1 MRLCLFALAAILAI
15 SPIAHAAEPERVLTQ
30 DEVLTID
37 GAGLTGPVAWSV
49 TSDKGSTTLT
59 APEGDLRLI
68 VMDDLTESDADAAVR
83 AGWLRIGVTAPE
95 PQQVQDWPAVD
106 GWDAV
111 RGFSYNLPPEAKRIL
126 YASAQRKGER
136 WFVLLVDGAESTLGK
151 RSAAVNQVTSSFRP
165 SDFVRESFAG
175 KSAKI
180 LTHADVEALKG
191 FLAISMEQLGI
202 PGAGFGLV
210 QNGQTLFLDGMGV
223 RELGQPAK
231 VDADTLFM
239 VASNTKGMTTLML
252 ATLVDE
258 GKIGWDQP
266 VTQLL
271 PEFRLGDAQT
281 TAQVQVRHLVCA
293 CTGLPRKDLDW
304 IFNTPRDTTADTA
317 FKLLAATSPT
327 SGFGEIFQYSNLM
340 TTAGGWLGGRVAHP
354 GMETGAAYD
363 RAMKERVFRPL
374 GMDRTLLS
382 FADAIKDPNRA
393 APHGFG
399 VDGRPAT
406 SKLDLSWSI
415 QPYRPAG
422 GAWSTTRDLLRYAAN
437 ELNQGVTS
445 TGQRMVSAQNLLE
458 RRKRGVKEG
467 EDAYYGIGISEDN
480 RAGVSVY
487 HHGGAM
493 PGHMTDWVV
502 IPEANLAAV
511 ILTNSDSGRMLLE
524 PFRRRLLEAI
534 YGGKAEAEPEVKA
547 RADQMQTFFV
557 ESRKDLVL
565 PVTGAQA
572 DELAAAYRS
581 AELGTLRVERSADL
595 VRFRFT
601 DWESDVALKR
611 ESDGSISW
619 VTISPSIQ
627 GFAFVPAT
635 VGGKR
640 TLKLI
645 DAQHEYVFVEE

>member
-1 MRLCLFALAAILAI
+1 MRLCLFALAAMLAI
-15 SPIAHAAEPERVLTQ
+15 SPIAHAAEPERVLAK
-30 DEVLTID
+30 DEALAVD

-49 TSDKGSTTLT
+49 GNDPGMTTLT

-68 VMDDLTESDADAAVR
+68 VIDDLNESDADAAVR
-83 AGWLRIGVTAPE
+83 AGWLRIGVTAPA
-95 PQQVQDWPAVD
+95 PRQVQDWPATD

-111 RGFSYNLPPEAKRIL
+111 RGFSYDLPPEAKRIL

-136 WFVLLVDGAESTLGK
+136 WFVVLVDGAESTMGK
-151 RSAAVNQVTSSFRP
+151 RSAAVDQAVTSFRP
-165 SDFVRESFAG
+165 SDYVRESFAG
-175 KSAKI
+175 KPAKR
-180 LTHADVEALKG
+180 LTPADVAALKG
-191 FLAISMEQLGI
+191 FVATSMDQLGI
-202 PGAGFGLV
+202 PGAGFGLM
-210 QNGQTLFLDGMGV
+210 QNGEMLFLDGMGV

-239 VASNTKGMTTLML
+239 VASNTKGMSTLML

-304 IFNTPRDTTADTA
+304 IFNTPRGTRADTA

-354 GMETGAAYD
+354 GIETGAAYD
-363 RAMKERVFRPL
+363 RAMRERVFAPL

-382 FADAIKDPNRA
+382 FADAIKDRNRA

-399 VDGRPAT
+399 LDGKPAT
-406 SKLDLSWSI
+406 SELDLSWSV

-422 GAWSTTRDLLRYAAN
+422 GAWSTTHDLLRYAAN
-437 ELNQGVTS
+437 ELNQGVTP
-445 TGQRMVSAQNLLE
+445 TGRRIVSAQNLLE

-467 EDAYYGIGISEDN
+467 EDAFYGIGISEDN
-480 RAGVSVY
+480 RAGVSVF

-502 IPEANLAAV
+502 IPDANLAAV

-524 PFRRRLLEAI
+524 PFRRRLLEAL
-534 YGGKAEAEPEVKA
+534 YGGKNEAAPEVMA
-547 RADQMQTFFV
+547 RADQLQARNV
-557 ESRKDLVL
+557 EARKQLVL

-572 DELAAAYRS
+572 GELATAYRS
-581 AELGTLRVERSADL
+581 AELGVLQVERSADA

-601 DWESDVALKR
+601 DWASDVALKR
-611 ESDGSISW
+611 EADGSTSW

-635 VGGKR
+635 VDGKR
-640 TLKLI
+640 ALKLI
-645 DAQHEYVFVEE
+645 DAQAEYVFLEE

>member
-1 MRLCLFALAAILAI
+1 MRLYLSALAALLAA
-15 SPIAHAAEPERVLTQ
+15 SQIANAAEPERVLAQ
-30 DEVLTID
+30 DEALAVA
-37 GAGLTGPVAWSV
+37 GAGLTAPVDWTV
-49 TSDKGSTTLT
+49 QSDRGVMTLT

-68 VMDDLTESDADAAVR
+68 VIDDTTESEAAAAVR
-83 AGWLRIGVTAPE
+83 AGWLRVGVTAPE
-95 PQQVQDWPAVD
+95 PKQIQDWPAND
-106 GWDAV
+106 GWDGM
-111 RGFSYNLPPEAKRIL
+111 RGFEYDLPPEAKRIL
-126 YASAQRKGER
+126 YASAQRKGDR
-136 WFVLLVDGAESTLGK
+136 WFVVLVDGAQGTLAK
-151 RSAAVNQVTSSFRP
+151 RSAAVDQAMSSFRP

-175 KSAKI
+175 KPAKT
-180 LTHADVEALKG
+180 LTAADVEALKG
-191 FLAISMEQLGI
+191 FLATSMEQLGI

-223 RELGQPAK
+223 RELGQPAT

-258 GKIGWDQP
+258 GKISWDQP
-266 VTQLL
+266 VIELL

-304 IFNTPRDTTADTA
+304 IFNTPRDTKPDTA
-317 FKLLAATSPT
+317 FTLLAETRPT

-363 RAMKERVFRPL
+363 RAMKERVFAPL

-382 FADAIKDPNRA
+382 FADAIKDTNRA

-399 VDGRPAT
+399 LDGKPAT
-406 SKLDLSWSI
+406 SELDLSWSV

-422 GAWSTTRDLLRYAAN
+422 GAWSTTRDLLRYAAD
-437 ELNQGVTS
+437 ELNQGVTP
-445 TGQRMVSAQNLLE
+445 TGQRIVSAQNLLE

-480 RAGVSVY
+480 RSGVSVY

-493 PGHMTDWVV
+493 PGHMSDWVV

-511 ILTNSDSGRMLLE
+511 ILTNGDSGRMLLQ
-524 PFRRRLLEAI
+524 PFRRRLLETL

-547 RADQMQTFFV
+547 LADQLQSSIA
-557 ESRKDLVL
+557 EARKDLIL
-565 PVTGAQA
+565 PVSGAQA
-572 DELAAAYRS
+572 DGLAAAYRS
-581 AELGTLRVERSADL
+581 AELGAWQVERSADA

-601 DWESDVALKR
+601 DWASDVALKR
-611 ESDGSISW
+611 ETDGSTSW
-619 VTISPSIQ
+619 ITISPSIQ

-635 VGGKR
+635 VDGKR
-640 TLKLI
+640 ALKLI
-645 DAQHEYVFVEE
+645 DAQHEYVFLEE